1 MEQIF
6 VQLKAIVIRALPTF
20 FLFVALY
27 FFLKK
32 VLFEPMERVLEE
44 RRKRTEGTVEDSQAI
59 LAQIEE
65 KLRGYDRSVNEARA
79 AIFQEQE
86 ENRKRLAAEQSSLLE
101 GARAKASER
110 VSAAKAELAA
120 EVAASKQTLGAE
132 ADRIASEIANF
143 VLTGRA

>member
-6 VQLKAIVIRALPTF
+6 VQLKAIIIRALPTF

-27 FFLKK
+27 LFLKK

-79 AIFQEQE
+79 VIFQEQE
-86 ENRKRLAAEQSSLLE
+86 ANRKRLATEQAAMLE
-101 GARAKASER
+101 VARTKASER
-110 VSAAKAELAA
+110 VAAARAELSA
-120 EVAASKQTLGAE
+120 EVASSKQTLAAE
-132 ADRIASEIANF
+132 ADRIASEIANV